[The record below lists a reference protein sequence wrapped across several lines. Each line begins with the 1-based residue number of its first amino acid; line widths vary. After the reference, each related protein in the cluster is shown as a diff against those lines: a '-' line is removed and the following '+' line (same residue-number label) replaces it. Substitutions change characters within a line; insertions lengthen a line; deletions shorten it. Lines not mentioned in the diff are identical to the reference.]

1 MRELYEELEELMGA
15 LAVKVTRLGRWTQE
29 DVENESGTKIQIEA
43 DTTRLGAVTSSQHR
57 SRFDSTVDYLLR
69 YMIYEVRILN

>member
-15 LAVKVTRLGRWTQE
+15 LAVKVTWLGRWTQE

-43 DTTRLGAVTSSQHR
+43 ETTRPRPVTSSQHR
-57 SRFDSTVDYLLR
+57 SRLDSTGDYFSR
-69 YMIYEVRILN
+69 YRTYEVRISI